1 MNPKELKAAM
11 KRNED
16 TQEKLAEALGLQTSG
31 VSERINGRIQFRRN
45 EIDIIRQRYNLSD
58 ADTIMIFF
66 ADDVSYKDAERRKN

>member
-11 KRNED
+11 KRNDD

-66 ADDVSYKDAERRKN
+66 ADDVSCQDAERRKN

>member
-11 KRNED
+11 KRNDD